1 MRCFATLVKASC
13 IKKFL
18 VQRLLSHIVRGACVD
33 YVSFE
38 LEQRRLNTSLFE
50 LFAYIVGAFLERVA
64 SMQSQSS
71 LKKPEKYLA
80 L

>member
-1 MRCFATLVKASC
+1 
-13 IKKFL
+13 
-18 VQRLLSHIVRGACVD
+18 
-33 YVSFE
+33 
-38 LEQRRLNTSLFE
+38 LNTSLFQ
-50 LFAYIVGAFLERVA
+50 LFACIVGAFLERVT